1 MVLPIVVF
9 LLGLQGNGQLSGELN
24 RLQGEVQ
31 RLRADLDETQRLLR
45 EELKP
50 ECSAESRVHTG
61 ELKIVDTITPIRAN
75 LFSMVSSPAD
85 SCLPAE
91 VRVTA
96 SYFDPMGSFVCSGT
110 LELSQTTPIQ
120 NTVVEFRPC
129 ELETFLKWWEGATLR
144 EQLLVCRDHQGN
156 ESRSPTDSATFLR
169 IFVTVFPRRGGLST
183 SEIQLD
189 LPRLQRR

>member
-1 MVLPIVVF
+1 MVLPIIVF
-9 LLGLQGNGQLSGELN
+9 LMGLQGNQVSGELN
-24 RLQGEVQ
+24 RLQGDVQ
-31 RLRADLDETQRLLR
+31 RLKEELDATQRLLR

-50 ECSAESRVHTG
+50 VCSAESRVHAG

-110 LELSQTTPIQ
+110 LELNQATPIQ
-120 NTVVEFRPC
+120 NTVVEFRPY

-156 ESRSPTDSATFLR
+156 ESRSPTDSATSLR

-183 SEIQLD
+183 AEIQLD

>member
-1 MVLPIVVF
+1 M
-9 LLGLQGNGQLSGELN
+9 GLQGNQVSGELN
-24 RLQGEVQ
+24 RLQGDVQ
-31 RLRADLDETQRLLR
+31 RLKEELDATQRLLR

-50 ECSAESRVHTG
+50 VCSAESRVHAG

-110 LELSQTTPIQ
+110 LELNQATPIQ
-120 NTVVEFRPC
+120 NTVVEFRPY

-156 ESRSPTDSATFLR
+156 ESRSPTDSATSLR

-183 SEIQLD
+183 AEIQLD